1 MIHSDLLNSLT
12 DNEKVMLLAC
22 IRHATDDGDYD
33 YTDIQYM
40 RKPFVRGVLEKY
52 YNIVSSEH
60 KSSYKKMVDKINTQ
74 LKLL

>member
-22 IRHATDDGDYD
+22 IRHATNGDYK

-40 RKPFVRGVLEKY
+40 RKLFFREILKVY
-52 YNIVSSEH
+52 YNIVSS
-60 KSSYKKMVDKINTQ
+60 DKINPQ

>member
-22 IRHATDDGDYD
+22 IRHATNEDYT

-40 RKPFVRGVLEKY
+40 RKPFFRDVLQKY
-52 YNIVSSEH
+52 YNIVASKH
-60 KSSYKKMVDKINTQ
+60 KSSYKKMVD
-74 LKLL
+74 

>member
-22 IRHATDDGDYD
+22 MLHATNGDYN
-33 YTDIQYM
+33 YNDIQYI
-40 RKPFVRGVLEKY
+40 RKPFFRKVLEQY
-52 YNIVSSEH
+52 YNIVSQKH
-60 KSSYKKMVDKINTQ
+60 KPLYKKMVDKINKQ

>member
-12 DNEKVMLLAC
+12 DDEKVMLLAC
-22 IRHATDDGDYD
+22 IRHATNGDYK

-40 RKPFVRGVLEKY
+40 RKPFFRRVLQKY
-52 YNIVSSEH
+52 YNIVTKKH
-60 KSSYKKMVDKINTQ
+60 KSSYKKMVDKITDQ

>member
-12 DNEKVMLLAC
+12 DDEKVMLLAC
-22 IRHATDDGDYD
+22 IRHATNGDYK

-40 RKPFVRGVLEKY
+40 RKPFFRRVLQKY
-52 YNIVSSEH
+52 YNIVTKKH
-60 KSSYKKMVDKINTQ
+60 KPSYKKMVDKINDQ

>member
-1 MIHSDLLNSLT
+1 MVHSDLLNSLT

-22 IRHATDDGDYD
+22 IRHATNGDYK

-40 RKPFVRGVLEKY
+40 RKPFFRGVLENY
-52 YNIVSSEH
+52 YNIVASKH
-60 KSSYKKMVDKINTQ
+60 KSSYKKMVDKINNQ

>member
-12 DNEKVMLLAC
+12 DDEKVMLLAC
-22 IRHATDDGDYD
+22 IRHATNGDYK

-40 RKPFVRGVLEKY
+40 RKPFFRDVLQKY
-52 YNIVSSEH
+52 YNIVASKH
-60 KSSYKKMVDKINTQ
+60 QKNYKKMVEKINTH

>member
-12 DNEKVMLLAC
+12 DNEKVMVLAC
-22 IRHATDDGDYD
+22 IRHATKGDYK

-40 RKPFVRGVLEKY
+40 RKHFFREVLEVY
-52 YNIVSSEH
+52 YNIVAAEH
-60 KSSYKKMVDKINTQ
+60 KPAYKEMVDKINTQ

>member
-22 IRHATDDGDYD
+22 IRHATTGDYK
-33 YTDIQYM
+33 YIDIQYM
-40 RKPFVRGVLEKY
+40 RKPFFRGVLEKY
-52 YNIVSSEH
+52 YNIVASKH
-60 KSSYKKMVDKINTQ
+60 KSSYKKMVDKINNQ

>member
-22 IRHATDDGDYD
+22 IRHATSGDYK

-40 RKPFVRGVLEKY
+40 RKLFFREVLKMY
-52 YNIVSSEH
+52 YNIVASEH
-60 KSSYKKMVDKINTQ
+60 KPSYKEMVDKINTQ

>member
-12 DNEKVMLLAC
+12 DSETVMLLAC
-22 IRHATDDGDYD
+22 IRHATTKDYK

-40 RKPFVRGVLEKY
+40 RKPFFREVLEIY
-52 YNIVSSEH
+52 YNIVPSKY
-60 KSSYKKMVDKINTQ
+60 KSSYKEMVDKINTQ

>member
-12 DNEKVMLLAC
+12 DDEKVMLLAC
-22 IRHATDDGDYD
+22 IRHATNGDYK

-40 RKPFVRGVLEKY
+40 RKPFFREVLQKY
-52 YNIVSSEH
+52 YNIVTKKH
-60 KSSYKKMVDKINTQ
+60 KPSYKKMVDKINDQ